1 MTSEEAMAAVGY
13 LTRCF
18 GGFVIPE
25 DEKRGFLRLFVKFPV
40 DVARD
45 AIDALVIK
53 SQRRP
58 SPNELAQEMRR
69 KRPAVADTRNPEPWP
84 DPTPVSVSRHVAAL
98 KSLLPAPS
106 RGSAWQM
113 GGSAVRLTANV
124 HTTNPKGSQ

>member
-69 KRPAVADTRNPEPWP
+69 KRPAVADTRTP
-84 DPTPVSVSRHVAAL
+84 DQRPDADPAYVAQKVAEL
-98 KSLLPAPS
+98 K
-106 RGSAWQM
+106 
-113 GGSAVRLTANV
+113 RLV
-124 HTTNPKGSQ
+124 KGAK